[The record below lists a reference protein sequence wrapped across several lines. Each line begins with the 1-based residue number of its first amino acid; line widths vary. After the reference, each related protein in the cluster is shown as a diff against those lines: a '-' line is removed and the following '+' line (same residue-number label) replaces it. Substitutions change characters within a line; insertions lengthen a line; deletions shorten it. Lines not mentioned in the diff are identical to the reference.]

1 MDLWIPCE
9 LLDPLNARGGPV
21 KLYRP
26 AISYISICW
35 GLVDP
40 ICAEKEPHLSRI
52 YEIRAQQMFVEADE
66 KSEI

>member
-1 MDLWIPCE
+1 MLLKVDLWIACE
-9 LLDPLNARGGPV
+9 LLNPLNARGGPV

-40 ICAEKEPHLSRI
+40 IRAEKERDLS
-52 YEIRAQQMFVEADE
+52 
-66 KSEI
+66 STSGC

>member
-1 MDLWIPCE
+1 MSTVQMPTSQFEATEFVLLKVDLPE

-26 AISYISICW
+26 TISYISICW

-40 ICAEKEPHLSRI
+40 I
-52 YEIRAQQMFVEADE
+52 
-66 KSEI
+66 